1 MRAIA
6 DRIDTYR
13 LNVGGARVVWNLLIV
28 GLLVYILVSIGST
41 TARFVFGGLMLC
53 GLIAG
58 TAILPIAPRNP
69 RLASRLVSAAWW
81 IALLFVGLDFA
92 GVIPVPLIGPFGII
106 FFAMA
111 GLSGS
116 FWLSSTPGLLTTDG
130 YKRLERRLD
139 HRENLRR
146 IADGEGI
153 DTSLDR
159 QPTPG
164 A

>member
-6 DRIDTYR
+6 DRFDTYR

-41 TARFVFGGLMLC
+41 TAKAVFAGLILC
-53 GLIAG
+53 GATLG
-58 TAILPIAPRNP
+58 TAIIPIAPRNP

-81 IALLFVGLDFA
+81 IAIIFMALNFTRLNPAPLLGSVGIF
-92 GVIPVPLIGPFGII
+92 

-116 FWLSSTPGLLTTDG
+116 FWLNSTPGLLTAG
-130 YKRLERRLD
+130 GSKRLERRIE